1 MGAAASPRLRHFY
14 SEHKPLPLARV
25 HLQARRAR
33 RTAEQASGTARAT
46 LQAEAAAL
54 GADAGGGGCL
64 SGALASV
71 PEWWPRRAL
80 ASRLSAR
87 RRAALPLDTATRGRT
102 ASQLP
107 SGVDGISFT
116 VHPWAAVGR
125 PILSRWSG
133 YTRFRHHWS
142 GQGSSRRPLL
152 EWSSR
157 GTASPASGELSCRCA
172 LHCAAPHH
180 ITDMAGN
187 GPARRLPSSQPT

>member
-1 MGAAASPRLRHFY
+1 MPPAPPLPRSASRRTSSQHGHGGRRPSSPPPLLPSSLTPERSHRAPFDHPSNVTAGDFSLHHGVASVVGAAASPRLRHFY

-33 RTAEQASGTARAT
+33 RTAEQASGMARAT

-54 GADAGGGGCL
+54 GADVGGSGCL

-87 RRAALPLDTATRGRT
+87 RRAALPLDTAARGRT

-107 SGVDGISFT
+107 SEVDGTSFT
-116 VHPWAAVGR
+116 VHPW
-125 PILSRWSG
+125 
-133 YTRFRHHWS
+133 
-142 GQGSSRRPLL
+142 
-152 EWSSR
+152 
-157 GTASPASGELSCRCA
+157 
-172 LHCAAPHH
+172 
-180 ITDMAGN
+180 
-187 GPARRLPSSQPT
+187 QPWAIRS